1 MMVSEK
7 YTLISEQ
14 SVLEMS
20 VVSFLLPLSSQIV
33 VAQETAVISTSEVP
47 LNCKLRVTNFRA
59 LCRLKVHG
67 RCTVDENVH
76 YLTSCPRA
84 SSLVIFTYCK
94 LIYMNSGE
102 REH

>member
-33 VAQETAVISTSEVP
+33 VAKETAVISKSEVP
-47 LNCKLRVTNFRA
+47 LNCKL
-59 LCRLKVHG
+59 
-67 RCTVDENVH
+67 
-76 YLTSCPRA
+76 
-84 SSLVIFTYCK
+84 
-94 LIYMNSGE
+94 
-102 REH
+102 